1 MDSIVE
7 RAEKELDRVRWSLGL
22 NGLLSIVFGIVV
34 LIWPGRSLFALTVVF
49 GAFLA
54 ASGIVGLVTAVRNR
68 GTKAA
73 GWLAVS
79 SLVNTLAGIAV
90 LAWSGNGVSELALL
104 YVIGAYAVLF
114 GIVTM
119 GGAFWLPLR
128 GGDKALLT
136 LTGLLG
142 IVFGVVMFAQPRT
155 GAVVVLALIA
165 AYALVIGSSEL
176 VFALWGKRLLERS
189 VKRTLLQPKPQ
200 AS

>member
-7 RAEKELDRVRWSLGL
+7 RAEKELNRVRWSLGL

-49 GAFLA
+49 GAFLT
-54 ASGIVGLVTAVRNR
+54 ASGVVGLVTAVRNR
-68 GTKAA
+68 GTKSM

-79 SLVNTLAGIAV
+79 SLLNTLAGIAV

-119 GGAFWLPLR
+119 GGAFWLPLQSV
-128 GGDKALLT
+128 DKALIA
-136 LTGLLG
+136 LTGILS
-142 IVFGVVMFAQPRT
+142 IAFGVVMFAQPRT
-155 GAVVVLALIA
+155 GAVVVLAIIA
-165 AYALVIGSSEL
+165 AYALVIGISEL
-176 VFALWGKRLLERS
+176 VVAIGGKRLFERS
-189 VKRTLLQPKPQ
+189 VKRAYLQPKAQ